1 MWLNSITLIVSH
13 NWYVLGCDNS
23 SVRPRSME
31 SSRRDYRARWQRN
44 HGEKSLSRRRIR
56 QDHRSFDSH
65 SSQRNPWH
73 IHGVFRFA
81 FNTSQFNL
89 SSFINRLIFLIFIG
103 HSFVGFF
110 SNYGFEKMLRVAGRS
125 FRHFLHSIDQLHD
138 SNRYSFPSMKSP
150 LFFVGAEDLHGC
162 FLHYQ

>member
-1 MWLNSITLIVSH
+1 MVKKVYPDDVFGKIIEALIAIRHSGTHDTYMEFFGSHLTHLNLTYLHLLID
-13 NWYVLGCDNS
+13 L
-23 SVRPRSME
+23 
-31 SSRRDYRARWQRN
+31 
-44 HGEKSLSRRRIR
+44 LS
-56 QDHRSFDSH
+56 FY
-65 SSQRNPWH
+65 
-73 IHGVFRFA
+73 
-81 FNTSQFNL
+81 
-89 SSFINRLIFLIFIG
+89 IG